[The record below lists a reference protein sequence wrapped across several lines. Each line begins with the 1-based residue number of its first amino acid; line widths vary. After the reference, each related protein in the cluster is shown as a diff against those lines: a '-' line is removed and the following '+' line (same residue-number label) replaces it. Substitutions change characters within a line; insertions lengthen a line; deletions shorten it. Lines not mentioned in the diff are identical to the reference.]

1 VGPHIG
7 YLPQDVE
14 LFNSSIRDNISRFQE
29 ADPKDIVAAAQLA
42 GVHDLILRMPNGY
55 ETKIGTSNY
64 ILSGGQRQRIG
75 LARALFGNPRLLVL
89 DEPNANLD
97 TEGEAAL
104 RQAMEVLRGQST
116 VVVIAHRPAV
126 LGGTD
131 QLMVILK
138 GQIVNFGPTSEIM
151 PVITRRVIARPEGLP
166 QDAGGAAN
174 G

>member
-1 VGPHIG
+1 
-7 YLPQDVE
+7 
-14 LFNSSIRDNISRFQE
+14 
-29 ADPKDIVAAAQLA
+29 
-42 GVHDLILRMPNGY
+42 M
-55 ETKIGTSNY
+55 
-64 ILSGGQRQRIG
+64 
-75 LARALFGNPRLLVL
+75 
-89 DEPNANLD
+89 
-97 TEGEAAL
+97 